1 MFRYHSYLK
10 TLCHSSQQILARNFS
25 ANALPKL
32 PVPPLKDT
40 LTRYLKTVKPFL
52 NDDEFRETEGKV
64 KKFSEGVGAKLQEL
78 LVKRAENTE
87 NWLADWWLKVAY
99 LEFRAPVVY
108 FSSPGLVF
116 PKQTFKNADDRIR
129 YASQVVAAAVDFKLS
144 IDQNKIKQEM
154 YGKAPL
160 DMSQYKKVFGT
171 CRIPNKPGDKLEY
184 YPNSR
189 HIVVMHKNHAFKLD
203 VVTAEGTA
211 VDSKQLAQSF
221 KRILELSRKPA
232 EPIGI
237 LTSNDRDSWSDAYA
251 LLTGNAENVRSLQ
264 AIAESLFVL
273 CFDDKYRPGD
283 QRADCGRDP
292 DRDMNDCG
300 QLCMHGG
307 GSSHNGGNRWYDKTI
322 QFIIGEEGHVGLTY
336 EHSPAEGQPI
346 AVMMDHI
353 VKHLAASKT
362 DDCSG
367 AGGDSAAAGDLQELD
382 FCTSNDVKEHIKKAS
397 ANLDALVEDCD
408 TACFK
413 FKHFGKNFVK
423 SVKLSPDSFLQM
435 AMQYAFYRIHKEPG
449 AHYESAM
456 TRMFVGGRTETIRSC
471 SVESIEFARTMIS
484 AMASP
489 AEKVRALK
497 AAVEGH
503 RNYTTQAVQGL
514 GVDRHLLGLKLI
526 AQENGI
532 PLPDI
537 YTDAGYVRSL
547 NMRIST
553 SQVASKADGF
563 MVYGPLVKDGYA
575 CCYNPLDNEV
585 NFGITA
591 HASNPSSSAN
601 NFRVYLEQCLLD
613 MQNIF
618 VSHAKL

>member
-32 PVPPLKDT
+32 P
-40 LTRYLKTVKPFL
+40 
-52 NDDEFRETEGKV
+52 
-64 KKFSEGVGAKLQEL
+64 
-78 LVKRAENTE
+78 
-87 NWLADWWLKVAY
+87 LADWWLKVAY

-367 AGGDSAAAGDLQELD
+367 AGGDSSAAGDLQELD

-435 AMQYAFYRIHKEPG
+435 AMQYAFYRARRTLRVGDDTNVRRRPNGDDSLVLGRVDRVCSHHDQRDGVACRKG
-449 AHYESAM
+449 ARAQ
-456 TRMFVGGRTETIRSC
+456 GGRR
-471 SVESIEFARTMIS
+471 
-484 AMASP
+484 
-489 AEKVRALK
+489 
-497 AAVEGH
+497 
-503 RNYTTQAVQGL
+503 
-514 GVDRHLLGLKLI
+514 RHLLGLKLI

-591 HASNPSSSAN
+591 HASNPTSSAN